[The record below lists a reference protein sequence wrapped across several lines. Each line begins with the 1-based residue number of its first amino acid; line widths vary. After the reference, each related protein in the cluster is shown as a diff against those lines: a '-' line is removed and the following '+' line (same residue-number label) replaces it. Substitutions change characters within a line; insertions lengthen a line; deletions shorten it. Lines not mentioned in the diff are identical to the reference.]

1 MGPSSIKLRLD
12 PDLCDRCG
20 RCVEVC
26 GPGALKVGAS
36 YIFVD
41 WRRCDGCG
49 QCVEACDRGA
59 ITRRTDAPARAKAA
73 APGARAGSSAKERRT
88 GPRNAKRKVSSEGT
102 REEPRG
108 EKPRAATS
116 RGGAEPWT
124 LLEAGA
130 MLAMALVAFVLKDVA
145 LGSEWARGL
154 RPSGLVWFRVGV
166 LATFYAVQVL
176 ALLALTRFRGVTIA
190 EALGLG
196 VLDTSWRSKL
206 DSLAAV
212 AGLLVAT
219 RVFAWVYGITVQAL
233 GWDPPARWNWSL
245 TDVFGPDTLGLSL
258 SVLIVVLVGPVIEEM
273 VFRGV
278 VLRALDTRFGVWV
291 AIGVSSALFATYH
304 FNAWLLLPTFVLGAS
319 AGWLAATR
327 ESLWPAIALHAL
339 YNMIPVS
346 MAFYLVA

>member
-1 MGPSSIKLRLD
+1 VGPSSIKLRLE

-26 GPGALKVGAS
+26 EPSALKVGAS

-41 WRRCDGCG
+41 WRTCDGCG
-49 QCVEACDRGA
+49 ACVEACDRGA
-59 ITRRTDAPARAKAA
+59 ITRRGDASARTKAPASRTRAESRGAA
-73 APGARAGSSAKERRT
+73 S
-88 GPRNAKRKVSSEGT
+88 
-102 REEPRG
+102 
-108 EKPRAATS
+108 S
-116 RGGAEPWT
+116 RGGAEQWT

-130 MLAMALVAFVLKDVA
+130 MLAMVLVAFVLKDVA
-145 LGSEWARGL
+145 LGSEWARAL

-166 LATFYAVQVL
+166 LAAFYTVQVV
-176 ALLALTRFRGVTIA
+176 ALLALTRFRGVTVT

-196 VLDTSWRSKL
+196 VLDTTWRSKL
-206 DSLAAV
+206 DSMAAVFGLLLAA
-212 AGLLVAT
+212 
-219 RVFAWVYGITVQAL
+219 RVFAWVYGITVQTL

-258 SVLIVVLVGPVIEEM
+258 SVLIVVFVGPVIEEM

-278 VLRALDTRFGVWV
+278 LLQALDARFGMWA
-291 AIGVSSALFATYH
+291 AIAVSSALFATYH

-327 ESLWPAIALHAL
+327 ESLWPAIVLHAL
-339 YNMIPVS
+339 YNVIPVS